1 MTNEEL
7 IKIAKNIRKN
17 AFAKCS
23 GYGVG
28 AALIT
33 KAGNVYVGVNVED
46 NVILSLSNCAER
58 VAIQNALTM
67 GEREFQSIAV
77 VGGYLDSEKLDDVVP
92 CGVCLQYM
100 LDICE
105 DINILTISEGKII
118 SKKINNYLNKPFKLK
133 K

>member
-1 MTNEEL
+1 MMNEEL
-7 IKIAKNIRKN
+7 INIAKNIRKN
-17 AFAKCS
+17 AFAKSS

-46 NVILSLSNCAER
+46 NVILSLSVCAER
-58 VAIQNALTM
+58 VAIQNAITM
-67 GEREFQSIAV
+67 SEREFQSIAI
-77 VGGYLDSEKLDDVVP
+77 VGGYLDGDKLDNTVP
-92 CGVCLQYM
+92 CGVCLQYI

-105 DINILTISEGKII
+105 DINVITISEGEII
-118 SKKINNYLNKPFKLK
+118 SKKVSDYLNKPFKLK